1 MTDNKIIRIIVDQVG
16 MVHAEPDRPIEIIHV
31 NGEMAMVNWFRKGNE
46 EYNGKYVIS
55 VEWEKPL

>member
-1 MTDNKIIRIIVDQVG
+1 MNNKIISINVDQIGYVCS
-16 MVHAEPDRPIEIIHV
+16 EPGEPIEIIQV

-46 EYNGKYVIS
+46 EYNGKYVIK

>member
-1 MTDNKIIRIIVDQVG
+1 MKNKILSINVDQVG
-16 MVHAEPDRPIEIIHV
+16 MVYADPDTPIETFVV
-31 NGEMAMVNWFRKGNE
+31 NGEMAPINWFKKGNQ